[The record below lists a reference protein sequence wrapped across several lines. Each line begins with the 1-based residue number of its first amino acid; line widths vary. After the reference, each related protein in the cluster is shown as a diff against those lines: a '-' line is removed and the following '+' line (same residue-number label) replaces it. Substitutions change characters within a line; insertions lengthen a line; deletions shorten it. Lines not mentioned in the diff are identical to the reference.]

1 MQLNVPADLE
11 AQDAEESWTD
21 EECQALSAHIE
32 EGYLQV
38 ERGQPRDGAQA
49 PRVKLLP
56 FVEQQVF
63 LEKRK
68 DLIIDTAVVAPGLV
82 SPDAV
87 VLFRLVGYS
96 ELVQLMSKGLVGVD
110 VILVQVTRTPEALF
124 CASDI
129 EPSSLNAPR
138 LGTRLFRSQSGYRID
153 PRRLAGRDIAGEQRE
168 YCEQR
173 TNRGVCRAIQR

>member
-1 MQLNVPADLE
+1 MPKKAGLTRNARLYRLTSRK
-11 AQDAEESWTD
+11 AICRW
-21 EECQALSAHIE
+21 SAANRATAHR
-32 EGYLQV
+32 L
-38 ERGQPRDGAQA
+38 